1 MMWLFKFRKDVIKI
15 SPVSEAKKKA
25 NKKWESNNYKRINIA
40 MLKEDAEKIDKYCKE
55 KNISKNG
62 LFKQA
67 VFEKM
72 EREP

>member
-1 MMWLFKFRKDVIKI
+1 
-15 SPVSEAKKKA
+15 
-25 NKKWESNNYKRINIA
+25 
-40 MLKEDAEKIDKYCKE
+40 MLKEEAEKIDKYCKE

-72 EREP
+72 ELFFYTKISLNNCIYHTIIPLNNCI